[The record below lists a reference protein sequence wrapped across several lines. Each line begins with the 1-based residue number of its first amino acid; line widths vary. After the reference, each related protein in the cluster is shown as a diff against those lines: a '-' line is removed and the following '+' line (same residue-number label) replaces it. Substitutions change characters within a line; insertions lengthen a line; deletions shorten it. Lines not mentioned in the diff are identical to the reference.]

1 MIGRATGRSGGAA
14 LVAALLLAG
23 SVPGQAAHPAPSD
36 VPSILERSRRT
47 PAQTAA
53 ELARLGSGAIPA
65 MLEALA
71 STRDESTREAVF
83 LALRQLPILDL
94 RAHLKRRT
102 GEPMPDELRR
112 AMIEVLGRC
121 GNAFDLETMVRAAT
135 GAASTGE
142 EDGVARTLELAAG
155 RLLDRDGSTYARVA
169 ALAPAS
175 TAEVRDALF
184 AAVAAR
190 ECPESLHVFARVARE
205 APELA
210 PLALAHLARGA
221 TRAPRP
227 VDPEIVHGVREILDD
242 PSAPGLPEAALAAGL
257 LDDHDSI
264 PRLIALVDDPR
275 AGVRANA
282 EWSLETLSGLDL
294 RGGPDRWTAWYREEE
309 AWRREA
315 WPKLELDLASGVEDR
330 IAFAL
335 ESIAGRRCHRHELAR
350 AVARLLRN
358 EDPGIVALACDTL
371 RLLRSS
377 AVRADLEACL
387 DHGAPAVREAAAS
400 ALAEIERE
408 AADLGRPGRSPSRRR
423 GQPGA

>member
-23 SVPGQAAHPAPSD
+23 SVPGQAPRPASSD
-36 VPSILERSRRT
+36 VGAILERSRRT
-47 PAQTAA
+47 PAQRAA
-53 ELARLGSGAIPA
+53 ELARLGSGSIPA
-65 MLEALA
+65 LLEALA
-71 STRDESTREAVF
+71 ATRDEATRETLF

-112 AMIEVLGRC
+112 AVIEVIGRC

-155 RLLDRDGSTYARVA
+155 RLLERDGSTYARVA

-175 TAEVRDALF
+175 TPEVRDALF
-184 AAVAAR
+184 AAAAAR

-221 TRAPRP
+221 ARAPRP
-227 VDPEIVHGVREILDD
+227 VDEEVAHCVRTILAD
-242 PSAPGLPEAALAAGL
+242 PASPALPEAALAAGL
-257 LDDHDSI
+257 LDDHGSI
-264 PRLIALVDDPR
+264 PRLIELADDPR

-294 RGGPDRWTAWYREEE
+294 RGGSGRWSSWYRAEA
-309 AWRREA
+309 AWRRDV
-315 WPKLELDLASGVEDR
+315 WPGLELDLGSGVKVR
-330 IAFAL
+330 VAFAL
-335 ESIAGRRCHRHELAR
+335 EAIAGRRCYRHELAR
-350 AVARLLRN
+350 CVARRLRD
-358 EDPGIVALACDTL
+358 EDAEVVALACDTL

-377 AVRADLEACL
+377 AVREDLEGCRE
-387 DHGAPAVREAAAS
+387 HPSSVVREAAS
-400 ALAEIERE
+400 RALGEIEQE

-423 GQPGA
+423 GHPGA